1 MITKIAARCSLGI
14 SQGLGSLGIGPC
26 CDSQSAWNKQQ
37 CWRKCTGKMAPGII
51 TIQALLKRFLF
62 GKFWITYLVELL
74 FNHMQILNVL
84 AKHHLRRC
92 GTYIPDGSQCHPLT
106 WPPAR
111 RLRRLMTAGPHKGW
125 TSMWRS
131 VSAIDIMWLRFVT
144 MHFNNCRSH
153 HRHHHQQ
160 HHTVATFITRW
171 LSILQASNRNLGCP
185 QISQYAKKLGAPQNP
200 WVSGSR
206 ADSTPSDSE
215 ISTTSLWEGQ
225 VGEVSQIA
233 SWYVPATS
241 QLRWD
246 VPRHPFFAPKRW
258 RWLAA
263 GTLLPPLWRR
273 QGATSAA

>member
-51 TIQALLKRFLF
+51 TILKDLCLENSGLLTWWNCYSIIF
-62 GKFWITYLVELL
+62 KFWMFCLI
-74 FNHMQILNVL
+74 
-84 AKHHLRRC
+84 KHHLRRC

-125 TSMWRS
+125 TSMRRS
-131 VSAIDIMWLRFVT
+131 VSAIDIMWLQFVT

-153 HRHHHQQ
+153 HRHHQQQ
-160 HHTVATFITRW
+160 HHHTVGTFITRW

-185 QISQYAKKLGAPQNP
+185 QISQYAKKLGAPHNP

-206 ADSTPSDSE
+206 ADSTPS
-215 ISTTSLWEGQ
+215 
-225 VGEVSQIA
+225 
-233 SWYVPATS
+233 
-241 QLRWD
+241 LRF
-246 VPRHPFFAPKRW
+246 PPHPSGKAK
-258 RWLAA
+258 
-263 GTLLPPLWRR
+263 
-273 QGATSAA
+273 